1 MHSSSSKSSSPKSSS
16 PKSDIITWKY
26 IWNDILS
33 DPDFRNWIVDENL
46 GYYQIFKNKNINN
59 DSEDKSEHDVGTI
72 YMKFGKLGH
81 YIAYKLKKNNKMTI
95 FDSSYPDG
103 TYGDCLDE
111 DYIDSIRYNFD
122 NCSIVFDET
131 YGTPQRLDDDSFC
144 QTWSLAYLSNY
155 KKLKSFLKD
164 SKNDPI
170 NSLFNICKFI
180 INLPIFEEICIEQKN
195 WIEKNLKINKASK
208 KWTSEYL
215 LEYSRNFDYDDFEK
229 LFK

>member
-1 MHSSSSKSSSPKSSS
+1 MFSNLHSLSSKSYS
-16 PKSDIITWKY
+16 KSDIITWKY

-33 DPDFRNWIVDENL
+33 DPDFRNWILDDNI
-46 GYYQIFKNKNINN
+46 GYYQIFKNKNIKN
-59 DSEDKSEHDVGTI
+59 DSEDKSEHDIGTI

-81 YIAYKLKKNNKMTI
+81 YIAFKLKNNNKMTI

-111 DYIDSIRYNFD
+111 DYIDSIRHNFN
-122 NCSIVFDET
+122 NCSISFDET

-144 QTWSLAYLSNY
+144 QTWSLAYLSKS

-170 NSLFNICKFI
+170 YSLFNICKFI
-180 INLPIFEEICIEQKN
+180 INLPIFKEICIEQQN

-208 KWTSEYL
+208 KWTSDFL
-215 LEYSRNFDYDDFEK
+215 LEFSRNFDYDDFKK
-229 LFK
+229 LFGKN